1 MAKKITIDDAE
12 YEYDKLTENAK
23 LALKCLKFSENRIQ
37 ELSNMHALLQR
48 AKKSYVESLK
58 IEMIS
63 DKAGLVLEDD

>member
-23 LALKCLKFSENRIQ
+23 LAVKGLQFSENRIQ

-48 AKKSYVESLK
+48 AKKSYVEGLK

-63 DKAGLVLEDD
+63 DKAGFILEDD